1 MKPEEAQLVEE
12 ICAGSI
18 RAASRLISRA
28 EANDGTIAPILKHL
42 FLRGSET
49 PVIGITGPPGAG
61 KSTLVNQ
68 LIQHY
73 RENGRRVAVLAVDP
87 SSPFSGGAILGD
99 RVRMNQHAAD
109 PGVFIRSMAARGHL
123 GGLAKASGDALFI
136 LQAMDFD
143 AIILETV
150 GIGQGEIEIVRY
162 ASSVIVLQIPGA
174 GDGIQVM
181 KAGVLETG
189 DIYAVNKSDL
199 PGSEKLVSRLNEMLH
214 LSASDSS
221 WQPPVLAI
229 QANAGNG
236 TAQLVQ
242 QLDLHR
248 EYTLAEENRYNQ
260 RARER
265 ARHRVADI
273 CRQLIYE
280 TVFSRDSLSDGDL
293 EAVMKRQQDP
303 YTLAEKLVGSY

>member
-1 MKPEEAQLVEE
+1 MEAKLVEE

-28 EANDGTIAPILKHL
+28 EANDSTIAPILKQL

-61 KSTLVNQ
+61 KSTLVNR
-68 LIQHY
+68 LVQHY
-73 RENGRRVAVLAVDP
+73 RENDRRVAVLAVDP

-109 PGVFIRSMAARGHL
+109 PGVLIRSMAARGHL

-150 GIGQGEIEIVRY
+150 GIGQGEVEIVRY
-162 ASSVIVLQIPGA
+162 ASSIIVLQIPGA
-174 GDGIQVM
+174 GDGIQIM

-199 PGSEKLVSRLNEMLH
+199 PGSEKLVSHLNEMLH
-214 LSASDSS
+214 LSATDSS
-221 WQPPVLAI
+221 WQAPVLAI
-229 QANAGNG
+229 QANSGSG
-236 TAQLVQ
+236 TVQLVRH
-242 QLDLHR
+242 LDLHR
-248 EYTLAEENRYNQ
+248 EFTLAEENRYNR
-260 RARER
+260 RALER

-293 EAVMKRQQDP
+293 EAVIKRQQDP
-303 YTLAEKLVGSY
+303 YTLAEKLVGSHP

>member
-1 MKPEEAQLVEE
+1 MEE

-28 EANDGTIAPILKHL
+28 EANDSTIAPILKQL

-61 KSTLVNQ
+61 KSTLVNR
-68 LIQHY
+68 LVQHY
-73 RENGRRVAVLAVDP
+73 RENDRRVAVLAVDP

-123 GGLAKASGDALFI
+123 GGLAKANGDALFI

-150 GIGQGEIEIVRY
+150 GIGQGEVEIVRY
-162 ASSVIVLQIPGA
+162 ASSIIVLQIPGA
-174 GDGIQVM
+174 GDGMQIM

-199 PGSEKLVSRLNEMLH
+199 PGSEKLVSHLNEMLH
-214 LSASDSS
+214 LSATDSS
-221 WQPPVLAI
+221 WQAPVLAI
-229 QANAGNG
+229 QANSGSG
-236 TAQLVQ
+236 TVQLVRH
-242 QLDLHR
+242 LDLHR
-248 EYTLAEENRYNQ
+248 EFTLAEENRYNR
-260 RARER
+260 RALER

-293 EAVMKRQQDP
+293 EAVIKRQQDP
-303 YTLAEKLVGSY
+303 YTLAEKLVGSHP

>member
-1 MKPEEAQLVEE
+1 MEAKLVEE

-28 EANDGTIAPILKHL
+28 EANDSTIAPILKQL

-61 KSTLVNQ
+61 KSTLVNR
-68 LIQHY
+68 LVQHY
-73 RENGRRVAVLAVDP
+73 RENDRRVAVLAVDP

-150 GIGQGEIEIVRY
+150 GIGQGEVEIVRY
-162 ASSVIVLQIPGA
+162 ASSIIVLQIPGA
-174 GDGIQVM
+174 GDGIQIM

-199 PGSEKLVSRLNEMLH
+199 PGSEKLVSHLNEMLH
-214 LSASDSS
+214 LSATDSS
-221 WQPPVLAI
+221 WQAPVLAI
-229 QANAGNG
+229 QANSGSG
-236 TAQLVQ
+236 TVQLVRH
-242 QLDLHR
+242 LNLHR
-248 EYTLAEENRYNQ
+248 EFTLAEENRYNQ
-260 RARER
+260 RALER

-293 EAVMKRQQDP
+293 EAVIKRQQDP
-303 YTLAEKLVGSY
+303 YTLAEKLVGSHP

>member
-1 MKPEEAQLVEE
+1 MEAKLVEE

-28 EANDGTIAPILKHL
+28 EANDSTIAPILKQL

-61 KSTLVNQ
+61 KSTLVNR
-68 LIQHY
+68 LVQHY
-73 RENGRRVAVLAVDP
+73 RENDRRVAVLAVDP

-150 GIGQGEIEIVRY
+150 GIGQGEVEIVRY
-162 ASSVIVLQIPGA
+162 ASSIIVLQIPGA
-174 GDGIQVM
+174 GDGMQIM

-199 PGSEKLVSRLNEMLH
+199 PGSEKLVSHLNEMLH
-214 LSASDSS
+214 LSATDSS
-221 WQPPVLAI
+221 WQAPVLAI
-229 QANAGNG
+229 QANSGSG
-236 TAQLVQ
+236 TVQLVRH
-242 QLDLHR
+242 LDLHR
-248 EYTLAEENRYNQ
+248 EFTLAEENRYNR
-260 RARER
+260 RALER

-293 EAVMKRQQDP
+293 EAVIKRQQDP
-303 YTLAEKLVGSY
+303 YTLAEKLVESHP

>member
-1 MKPEEAQLVEE
+1 MEE

-28 EANDGTIAPILKHL
+28 EANDSTIAPILKQL

-61 KSTLVNQ
+61 KSTLVNR
-68 LIQHY
+68 LVQHY
-73 RENGRRVAVLAVDP
+73 RENDRRVAVLAVDP

-150 GIGQGEIEIVRY
+150 GIGQGEVEIVRY
-162 ASSVIVLQIPGA
+162 ASSIIVLQIPGA
-174 GDGIQVM
+174 GDGMQIM

-199 PGSEKLVSRLNEMLH
+199 PGSEKLVSHLNEMLH
-214 LSASDSS
+214 LSATDNS
-221 WQPPVLAI
+221 WQAPVLAI
-229 QANAGNG
+229 QANSGSG
-236 TAQLVQ
+236 TVQLVRH
-242 QLDLHR
+242 LDLHR
-248 EYTLAEENRYNQ
+248 EFTLAEENRYNR
-260 RARER
+260 RALER

-293 EAVMKRQQDP
+293 EAVIKRQQDP
-303 YTLAEKLVGSY
+303 YTLAEKLVGSHP

>member
-1 MKPEEAQLVEE
+1 MEAKLVEE

-28 EANDGTIAPILKHL
+28 EANDSTIAPILKQL

-61 KSTLVNQ
+61 KSTLVNR
-68 LIQHY
+68 LVQHY
-73 RENGRRVAVLAVDP
+73 RENDRRVAVLAVDP

-150 GIGQGEIEIVRY
+150 GIGQGEVEIVRY
-162 ASSVIVLQIPGA
+162 ASSIIVLQIPGA
-174 GDGIQVM
+174 GDGIQIM

-199 PGSEKLVSRLNEMLH
+199 PGSEKLVSHLNEMLH
-214 LSASDSS
+214 LSATDSS
-221 WQPPVLAI
+221 WQAPVLAI
-229 QANAGNG
+229 QANSGSG
-236 TAQLVQ
+236 TVQLVRH
-242 QLDLHR
+242 LDLHR
-248 EYTLAEENRYNQ
+248 EFTLAEENRYNR
-260 RARER
+260 RALER

-293 EAVMKRQQDP
+293 EAVIKRQQDP
-303 YTLAEKLVGSY
+303 YTLAEKLVGSHP